1 MTIISTANPATQ
13 ITSLVDEFTGGSS
26 SEIKMMIGVGSVK
39 DSDAVFFEYMGDNQH
54 RALRYASDKPLTS
67 LQNVTLA
74 GINVA
79 ENIGEYSAT
88 KLNVILESSAG
99 TQVMVTSGITTFW
112 SMAILGGLMALL
124 NGGDLTCPFNLDTWR
139 GNQGV
144 MKPCFA
150 SVKVNG
156 EPMKDKDL
164 YTLFTD
170 ARQGDKSQIEVIA
183 RNAVTRLHD
192 ALTGGPVE
200 EAEITVDQ
208 PVDAVLADF

>member
-1 MTIISTANPATQ
+1 MTIISNVNPTAD
-13 ITSLVDEFTGGSS
+13 TSALVSEFSGGAPSD
-26 SEIKMMIGVGSVK
+26 IKMMIGVGSVK

-74 GINVA
+74 GINIA

-88 KLNVILESSAG
+88 KLNIILESSAG
-99 TQVMVTSGITTFW
+99 TQVMVTSGVTTFW
-112 SMAILGGLMALL
+112 SMAVLGGLMALF

-139 GNQGV
+139 GNQGK

-156 EPMKDKDL
+156 TPMKDKEL
-164 YTLFTD
+164 YDLFTD
-170 ARQGDKSQIEVIA
+170 ARLGDKSQVEVIV
-183 RNAVTRLHD
+183 RNAVTTLSN

-200 EAEITVDQ
+200 EAEISVDV
-208 PVDAVLADF
+208 PADAVLADF